1 MLATIH
7 DGAIITL
14 ISESL
19 INQQPTISLTKYHQ
33 NYQKILQSKIYNI
46 FFYNY
51 SLVSGVFA
59 FNLWIYIPLKYI
71 DYNGDL
77 EGFPKAH
84 GLNPWTIQ
92 YHQILNPQIPI
103 EIVPG

>member
-46 FFYNY
+46 FFIII
-51 SLVSGVFA
+51 A
-59 FNLWIYIPLKYI
+59 K
-71 DYNGDL
+71 
-77 EGFPKAH
+77 
-84 GLNPWTIQ
+84 
-92 YHQILNPQIPI
+92 
-103 EIVPG
+103 